1 MILFAAPIYKKLSPG
16 AILRRG
22 EVINQELGPCYGHQN
37 GGKAGLPDA
46 DSLSLN
52 FTRGYQPSLASP
64 VKSF

>member
-1 MILFAAPIYKKLSPG
+1 MILFAAPIYKKPSPG

-22 EVINQELGPCYGHQN
+22 EVINQEPALAMVIRT
-37 GGKAGLPDA
+37 KADLPDA
-46 DSLSLN
+46 DSMGLN